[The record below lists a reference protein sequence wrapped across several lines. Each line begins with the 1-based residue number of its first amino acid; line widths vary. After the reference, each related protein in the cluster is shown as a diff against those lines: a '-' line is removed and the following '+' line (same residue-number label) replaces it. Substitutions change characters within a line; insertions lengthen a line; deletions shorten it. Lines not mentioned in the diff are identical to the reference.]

1 MAQQESN
8 RGEGRLLSPP
18 RLGAFFLAFAIG
30 ILLGWMADV
39 VPERFEDPAPL
50 DTGVSEAR
58 LARITDYMN
67 QAVSDGTMVGG
78 LGLIQRRGQVV
89 YEETY
94 GQADREAGR
103 PMTQDAIFRIY
114 SMSKPITGVAVM
126 MLHEEGRFFLNDPIA
141 KYLPQLADLQVAR
154 ATGDSGGAAMVS
166 DGTASSAAGADGS
179 GAEGGA
185 EAAIQTRK
193 AARQPTI
200 RDLLTHTAG
209 FTYGFFGQTEVD
221 ELYRQADLMAADKTM
236 QDFVSLLAEIPL
248 QYDPGSRWHYS
259 VSVDVQG
266 ALVEAVSGMSFG
278 EFLQTRLFGPLG
290 MKDTSFVV
298 PAEKWPRVAQLYSP
312 KNAQADV
319 SAFLQADL
327 SDELVVADDVLNAG
341 YREGAK
347 FESGGGGLMSTVHD
361 YLRFCQMMLN
371 GGELDGVRILSPAS
385 VALMTTNHTGD
396 LPTGFGAPGMG
407 FGLGF
412 AVALDQGQIGEL
424 GSVGEYSWGGA
435 AGTRFWVDPAQD
447 LIGIFM
453 VQSIPHRTDLGQK
466 FKLLTYQALED

>member
-1 MAQQESN
+1 M
-8 RGEGRLLSPP
+8 RLSHPGDWM
-18 RLGAFFLAFAIG
+18 RAVLAFAVG
-30 ILLGWMADV
+30 LLLGWALGGV
-39 VPERFEDPAPL
+39 LQPVEDPAPQ
-50 DTGVSEAR
+50 DAGVSEAR

-78 LGLIQRRGQVV
+78 LGLIHRRGEVV

-94 GQADREAGR
+94 GQADGEADR

-126 MLHEEGRFFLNDPIA
+126 MLHEEGKFFLNDPIA
-141 KYLPQLADLQVAR
+141 KHLPQLADLRVAR
-154 ATGDSGGAAMVS
+154 ATGDGGGAAMVS
-166 DGTASSAAGADGS
+166 DGTASSAAGADES
-179 GAEGGA
+179 GAEDPEREDGA
-185 EAAIQTRK
+185 EVAIPTRE
-193 AARQPTI
+193 ASRQPTI

-221 ELYRQADLMAADKTM
+221 ALYRQADLMAADKTM
-236 QDFVSLLAEIPL
+236 QDFVSLLAEMPL

-278 EFLQTRLFGPLG
+278 EFLKTRLFDPLG
-290 MKDTSFVV
+290 MQDTSFVV

-312 KNAQADV
+312 KDASADS

-327 SDELVVADDVLNAG
+327 SDELVVADDALNAS

-347 FESGGGGLMSTVHD
+347 FESGGGGLMSTVRD

-371 GGELDGVRILSPAS
+371 GGELDGARILSPAS

-396 LPTGFGAPGMG
+396 LPIGFGAPGVG